1 MPCAVLYS
9 VSSCLAC
16 QRFNLGSQ
24 VFSDDKKPFHMV
36 RYFCCPGDPL
46 WEMILLTS
54 YSSSDLIMIGG
65 GDKKFGPCVV
75 VSLYGDRRV
84 AWNMSWIFHVSGSQR

>member
-1 MPCAVLYS
+1 MLFCIQLVVVWHVRDSIWVP
-9 VSSCLAC
+9 
-16 QRFNLGSQ
+16 

-65 GDKKFGPCVV
+65 GDKKFSPCVV